1 MRTSPRTFGDGGGV
15 SRRDHAVRTAN
26 EANAGAGGLRAIDA
40 ALADNSSAMAKP
52 RTGKSLKD
60 RINSVLDSA
69 APGMDVDDY
78 EAAQDQFGDDSYY
91 AEPQREPGRYPLTG
105 SRAPANMMPSPGKQL
120 VGSFGNWI
128 HDTPNNRDAAEYQR
142 SVGITVHDPMMSG
155 QAEVLPSDYQW
166 QQNGLDVTHNL
177 AKQRNR
183 ESQGGSRIGG
193 GWD

>member
-40 ALADNSSAMAKP
+40 ALSDNQSAMAKP

-69 APGMDVDDY
+69 APAISHDEYDEMEDRGIDLSHIPD
-78 EAAQDQFGDDSYY
+78 QDRGH
-91 AEPQREPGRYPLTG
+91 YPLG
-105 SRAPANMMPSPGKQL
+105 NRAPSGMMPRPGAQL
-120 VGSFGNWI
+120 VGSFGHYI
-128 HDTPNNRDAAEYQR
+128 HDTPNNRDAVEYQR
-142 SVGITVHDPMMSG
+142 SMGITVHDRMMDAE
-155 QAEVLPSDYQW
+155 AEVLPADYEW
-166 QQNGLDVTHNL
+166 RNNGMSTNHNL
-177 AKQRNR
+177 AVQRNR

>member
-26 EANAGAGGLRAIDA
+26 EANAGAGGLSAIDA
-40 ALADNSSAMAKP
+40 ALSDNQSAMAKP

-69 APGMDVDDY
+69 APAITHDEMEDRGIDLGHIPN
-78 EAAQDQFGDDSYY
+78 QDRGQ
-91 AEPQREPGRYPLTG
+91 YPLG
-105 SRAPANMMPSPGKQL
+105 NRAPANMIPRPGLQL
-120 VGSFGNWI
+120 VGSFGHYI
-128 HDTPNNRDAAEYQR
+128 HDTPNNRDAVEYQR
-142 SVGITVHDPMMSG
+142 SMGIPVHDRMMDD
-155 QAEVLPSDYQW
+155 QAEVLPTDYEW
-166 QQNGLDVTHNL
+166 QGNGLSVNHNL